1 MDKENK
7 KRGIALIDVVVMIY
21 LTLYVGI
28 SLLGKE
34 IVAAFDLLS
43 IGTFLIGL
51 ILFLIISAVAS
62 NTVEKRKIQLALM
75 IGIHVPLIMFFSR
88 AITCFCGVLY
98 PPDYVKDIWHYL
110 ESGRSYT
117 VITIYLTYLM
127 YIYIKKLK
135 PFVEKEVIPTNKVA
149 KYFINFVVLGIA
161 IGFTRFV
168 FSSITGIHLSE

>member
-1 MDKENK
+1 
-7 KRGIALIDVVVMIY
+7 
-21 LTLYVGI
+21 
-28 SLLGKE
+28 
-34 IVAAFDLLS
+34 
-43 IGTFLIGL
+43 
-51 ILFLIISAVAS
+51 
-62 NTVEKRKIQLALM
+62 M

-127 YIYIKKLK
+127 YIYMKKLK

-161 IGFTRFV
+161 IGFTRFI